1 MSSFLKRRR
10 KINRASTTSDS
21 SKNTTTNS
29 DPYAF
34 DDHDDHD
41 SLPPVPLRSMKK
53 ILYSKKKIA
62 PGTQSKPTQSKQPI
76 KKKKKKKRK
85 KKNEITDEARRKL
98 LNAMRKAKADSLAIE
113 RQHLANMA
121 KLRST
126 KQ

>member
-1 MSSFLKRRR
+1 MSSFKRRR

-21 SKNTTTNS
+21 SKNASTTS

-34 DDHDDHD
+34 DDHD
-41 SLPPVPLRSMKK
+41 LVPLRSMKK
-53 ILYSKKKIA
+53 ILSSKKKKSIA
-62 PGTQSKPTQSKQPI
+62 PTTQLKQPI
-76 KKKKKKKRK
+76 KKKKKKRK

-98 LNAMRKAKADSLAIE
+98 LNVMKKARADSLAIE

>member
-10 KINRASTTSDS
+10 KINRASTTSNS

-53 ILYSKKKIA
+53 ILYSKQKIA
-62 PGTQSKPTQSKQPI
+62 PTQSKQS
-76 KKKKKKKRK
+76 KKRK

-98 LNAMRKAKADSLAIE
+98 LNAMQKAKADSLAIE
-113 RQHLANMA
+113 RQHLANMK

>member
-62 PGTQSKPTQSKQPI
+62 PTQSKPTQSKQPI
-76 KKKKKKKRK
+76 KKKKKRK

-98 LNAMRKAKADSLAIE
+98 LNAMTKAKADSLAIE
-113 RQHLANMA
+113 RQHLANMK

>member
-62 PGTQSKPTQSKQPI
+62 PTQSKPTQSKQPI
-76 KKKKKKKRK
+76 KKKKKKRK

-98 LNAMRKAKADSLAIE
+98 LNAMKKAKADSLAIE
-113 RQHLANMA
+113 RQHLKNMA